1 MQSGFSEALQKIEL
15 GRRNTIRCP
24 FFDYMDIYIGLRCNM
39 TEKEL
44 QRLNRR
50 ELLEM
55 LISQMEKNEYLQQKL
70 EEAEEKLSSRQ
81 IALQNAGS
89 IAEASLQL
97 NNVFESAQAAAA
109 QYLENIAHMNEQ
121 QEKIAQRMNA
131 EARKQA
137 AAIVAE
143 ADAYSDKTRTE
154 ADAYWKQVSDKIQS
168 LLQQQESLRQL
179 LRTGRDDL

>member
-1 MQSGFSEALQKIEL
+1 
-15 GRRNTIRCP
+15 
-24 FFDYMDIYIGLRCNM
+24 M

-97 NNVFESAQAAAA
+97 NSVFESAQAAAE

-121 QEKIAQRMNA
+121 QEKIAQRMNE

-143 ADAYSDKTRTE
+143 ADAYSNKTRTE

-179 LRTGRDDL
+179 LRTGRDYL

>member
-1 MQSGFSEALQKIEL
+1 
-15 GRRNTIRCP
+15 
-24 FFDYMDIYIGLRCNM
+24 M

-97 NNVFESAQAAAA
+97 NSVFESAQAAAE

-121 QEKIAQRMNA
+121 QEKIAQRMNE

-143 ADAYSDKTRTE
+143 ADAYSNKTRTE
-154 ADAYWKQVSDKIQS
+154 ADKIQS

>member
-1 MQSGFSEALQKIEL
+1 
-15 GRRNTIRCP
+15 
-24 FFDYMDIYIGLRCNM
+24 M

-97 NNVFESAQAAAA
+97 NSVFESAQAAAE

-121 QEKIAQRMNA
+121 QEKIAQRMNE

-137 AAIVAE
+137 AAIVA
-143 ADAYSDKTRTE
+143 E